1 MIYWSDNRNKDSIDL
16 KDVVLAFED
25 GEGEHESYY
34 GIRFT
39 MRGSRKI
46 DWEYDSKEMRD
57 KEIAEIRDLKKPKQ
71 LAQKKP
77 YNPNTSYGRK
87 KLREQAQNTYD
98 NLPPKQ
104 KKEWDS
110 NKAIVIV
117 LIVVVIFIIFLATGN
132 SSGFLKWLSR

>member
-57 KEIAEIRDLKKPKQ
+57 KEIAEIRDLKKPK
-71 LAQKKP
+71 
-77 YNPNTSYGRK
+77 
-87 KLREQAQNTYD
+87 
-98 NLPPKQ
+98 
-104 KKEWDS
+104 
-110 NKAIVIV
+110 
-117 LIVVVIFIIFLATGN
+117 
-132 SSGFLKWLSR
+132 